1 MRPLP
6 QEPESEVVVEGGFA
20 EAQLAQDFTRG
31 VHGVGF
37 DPVAALVRQVENFL
51 HEYNLSNPGVVAVRH
66 GRSATTITLK
76 ASLAEQP
83 ILVDLAPVL
92 AERLQADASAWVS
105 ADQDVVVRLARLRR
119 TRLLPTADAL
129 MESPCL
135 VPLGVLYD
143 RQVYSAA
150 WSSLGHVLVASLP
163 GHGADTI
170 LTSLVATLTA
180 RRSPEELRVWIIG
193 SSRSLPA
200 PVFDLPHL
208 ERVVDPTDP
217 SALQQAAD
225 DLRAEVDQRAVH
237 QRSADDVADEV
248 DRSAGLGGV
257 AEDVGDEIDGRDA
270 RQA

>member
-1 MRPLP
+1 M
-6 QEPESEVVVEGGFA
+6 VVEGGFA

-129 MESPCL
+129 VDSPCL

-170 LTSLVATLTA
+170 LTSLAATLTA
-180 RRSPEELRVWIIG
+180 RRSPGERGAVPAVPRSG
-193 SSRSLPA
+193 RRSCPARGAARSRPGRGA
-200 PVFDLPHL
+200 RRP
-208 ERVVDPTDP
+208 
-217 SALQQAAD
+217 
-225 DLRAEVDQRAVH
+225 
-237 QRSADDVADEV
+237 
-248 DRSAGLGGV
+248 GGV
-257 AEDVGDEIDGRDA
+257 SR
-270 RQA
+270 